1 MAQWLQMLWL
11 NGWRCC
17 GSLVGDVVVHWF
29 ICYCSM
35 VADVVA
41 QCLEML
47 WLIGWRC
54 CGSLVRDVVAHWF
67 DMLLFLVGDDA
78 AQW

>member
-1 MAQWLQMLWL
+1 MA
-11 NGWRCC
+11 
-17 GSLVGDVVVHWF
+17 HW
-29 ICYCSM
+29 
-35 VADVVA
+35 
-41 QCLEML
+41 LEML